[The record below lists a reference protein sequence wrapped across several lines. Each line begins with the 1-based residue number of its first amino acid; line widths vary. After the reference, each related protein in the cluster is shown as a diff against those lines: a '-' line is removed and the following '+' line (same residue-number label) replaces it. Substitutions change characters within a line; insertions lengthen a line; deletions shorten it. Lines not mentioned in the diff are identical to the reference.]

1 MRLSRRQVSEF
12 KEKANRPRRIECF
25 SHPSF
30 TQASCQLAAN
40 VARALLYKSHATI
53 RRRSGA
59 PRDGRDFTQV
69 GACHEG
75 ENHSSATR
83 GYA

>member
-1 MRLSRRQVSEF
+1 
-12 KEKANRPRRIECF
+12 
-25 SHPSF
+25 
-30 TQASCQLAAN
+30 